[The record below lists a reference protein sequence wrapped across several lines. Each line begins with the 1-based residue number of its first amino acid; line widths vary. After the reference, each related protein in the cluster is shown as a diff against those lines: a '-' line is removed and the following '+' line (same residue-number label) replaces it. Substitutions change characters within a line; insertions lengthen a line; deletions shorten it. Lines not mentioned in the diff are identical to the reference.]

1 MADHVAY
8 SAADGVATLRLDRPE
23 KKNALTLAMYDAM
36 TARMAEASADAGV
49 RCLVVAGAPGAF
61 SAGNDIED
69 FVRAASGGGLGDSV
83 LGFLRALVRFDKP
96 IVAAVD
102 GAAVG
107 VGTTILLHCDH
118 VVASDRSVFATPFV
132 DLGLVPEAAS
142 SLIAPRLMGHQRAF
156 ELLVMGRRF
165 DAARAREA
173 GFVSVVVAPE
183 ALETTAIAA
192 AREIAGKPAGALAL
206 ARRLLR
212 GDPAE
217 ILARI
222 DEEAGHFRERLASP
236 EAMQA
241 FMGFLARKKG

>member
-8 SAADGVATLRLDRPE
+8 SATDGVATLRLDRPE

-36 TARMAEASADAGV
+36 TARLAEASADAGV

-69 FVRAASGGGLGDSV
+69 FVRAASGGGLGGSV
-83 LGFLRALVRFDKP
+83 LGFLGALVGFDKP
-96 IVAAVD
+96 ILAAVD

-107 VGTTILLHCDH
+107 VGTTLLLHCDH

-183 ALETTAIAA
+183 AVETTAIAA